1 MSTFAVGDIHGHFAA
16 LKDLLAQL
24 QPEVGSDDTVVF
36 LGDYIDRGPH
46 SKSCVNALLEFNAS
60 SPAQTVFLFGN
71 HEEWMLRTARDY
83 RDHSW
88 LLAMDALPTIE
99 SYSKEAASAIR
110 TAKAEAGLAVYEGRC
125 ELPYELFFG
134 VLPDEHIAFFRDLLP
149 YHVTDDCICSHG
161 GLNPAVKKIEDQH
174 WKDLVWGT
182 SRFPDGYAGAEAIV
196 YGHWNNAELD
206 AAGQPRPRIVG
217 RTFGVDTISHGVLT
231 AVRLPELKVYQ
242 SPASSS

>member
-1 MSTFAVGDIHGHFAA
+1 VSTFAVGDIHGNLPA
-16 LKDLLAQL
+16 LEDLLAQL
-24 QPEVGSDDTVVF
+24 RPEITTGDTVVF
-36 LGDYIDRGPH
+36 LGDYIDRGAD
-46 SKSCVNALLEFNAS
+46 SKACVDALLQFNAA

-83 RDHSW
+83 RDHAW

-99 SYSKEAASAIR
+99 SYSTAAAAAIR
-110 TAKAEAGLAVYEGRC
+110 AAKSAAGLAVYEGHC

-134 VLPDEHIAFFRDLLP
+134 AMPDEHVSFFRELLP

-161 GLNPAVKKIEDQH
+161 GLNPAIKKIEDQH

-206 AAGQPRPRIVG
+206 DAGRPRPRIVG
-217 RTFGVDTISHGVLT
+217 RTFGLDTISHGVLT
-231 AVRLPELKVYQ
+231 AVRLPDRMFYQ
-242 SPASSS
+242 SRSS